1 MNCSLK
7 NLDGM
12 AAVAFAMS
20 MLLSGCAGGLVGSPD
35 SKRAYFS
42 KLEQDALARVI
53 QEQPKAKQE
62 LEQAAGY
69 LVAEQ
74 DIVKVPMVGWGSGA
88 GIAVEKAT
96 GKRSYLRIPE
106 LQFGA
111 GWGGRVQKVVLIF
124 QDLGKFRDVAD
135 GKWYAG
141 AEAEAAVK
149 AGDVGVAGSGT
160 SADLLTKGFS
170 TYVLT
175 DAGVSGTATV
185 SVLRAQ
191 PYSID

>member
-1 MNCSLK
+1 
-7 NLDGM
+7 M
-12 AAVAFAMS
+12 ATVAFAMS

-149 AGDVGVAGSGT
+149 AGNVGVAGSGT